1 MSGAD
6 AGPVGPHRPRARSC
20 SPRRIVRLI
29 APNELSTKAHP
40 PKRLLLL
47 ISKLGY
53 QARAFADAA
62 RRLGAEVVFG
72 TDRCHQLEDPWRDSA
87 LALHFERAEDSA
99 AEIVRAT
106 AGAPVHAI
114 LALGDRPMAA
124 AARASRSLGL
134 PYNSPESV
142 DAARNKLRQRETL
155 SAARVQVPQ
164 FFSFALTDDI
174 EQILPNV
181 PFPCVVKPLMLS
193 MSQGVVRANDPAE
206 FRAAVARIRSLIQSP
221 EIQVTREEGLDR
233 LLVES
238 YLPGP
243 EVALEGLLEDG
254 RLRTLAIFDKPDP
267 LEGPYFEETIYVT
280 PSRLAPRAQE
290 AIEDCARGAI
300 KALGLTRGPIHAE
313 FRVNARGA
321 WVLEVQPRPIGGL
334 CARALRFG
342 AESIPLEE
350 LFVRH
355 ALGMETR
362 SLDRDPDASGVMMI
376 PVPSSGVFEGVAGL
390 EAAALVAHVE
400 SVEITARL
408 HDYIAAWPEGSSYL
422 GFIFARAPEPAAVE
436 AALRAAHA
444 CLRFD
449 LRPRLP
455 VEHPA
460 SHRMPAQ
467 QI

>member
-1 MSGAD
+1 
-6 AGPVGPHRPRARSC
+6 
-20 SPRRIVRLI
+20 
-29 APNELSTKAHP
+29 
-40 PKRLLLL
+40 LLLL
-47 ISKLGY
+47 TSKLGY

-72 TDRCHQLEDPWRDSA
+72 TDRCHQLDDPWQDAA
-87 LALHFERAEDSA
+87 LPLHFELAEESA
-99 AEIVRAT
+99 AEISRA
-106 AGAPVHAI
+106 AANAPVGAI
-114 LALGDRPMAA
+114 LALGDRPLAA
-124 AARASRSLGL
+124 AAHAARSLGL

-142 DAARNKLRQRETL
+142 ETARNKLRQREAL
-155 SAARVQVPQ
+155 DAARVPVPQ
-164 FFSFALTDDI
+164 FFSFALTDDV
-174 EQILPNV
+174 ERVLPRV

-193 MSQGVVRANDPAE
+193 MSQGVVRANDAAE
-206 FRAAVARIRSLIQSP
+206 FRAAVARIRALVESP

-238 YLPGP
+238 FLPGR
-243 EVALEGLLEDG
+243 EVALEGLVEDG
-254 RLRTLAIFDKPDP
+254 ALRVLAIFDKPDP

-280 PSRLAPRAQE
+280 PSRLAPRAQTLVQE
-290 AIEDCARGAI
+290 CAGRAV

-342 AESIPLEE
+342 TKKIPLEE
-350 LFVRH
+350 LLARH

-362 SLDRDPDASGVMMI
+362 GLEREAAASGVMMI
-376 PVPSSGVFEGVAGL
+376 PVPSSGVFEGVAGIAD
-390 EAAALVAHVE
+390 AARVTNVE

-408 HDYIAAWPEGSSYL
+408 HDYIAAWPEGASYL
-422 GFIFARAPEPAAVE
+422 GFIFARAAEPAAVE

-455 VEHPA
+455 VEHPVTGRVA
-460 SHRMPAQ
+460 RGS
-467 QI
+467 